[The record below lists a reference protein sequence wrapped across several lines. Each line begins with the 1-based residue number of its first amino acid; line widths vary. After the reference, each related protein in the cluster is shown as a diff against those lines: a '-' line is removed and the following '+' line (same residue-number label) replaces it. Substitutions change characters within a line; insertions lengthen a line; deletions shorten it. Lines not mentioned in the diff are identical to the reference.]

1 MKVNVRDMLSEGLRL
16 KIAEDG
22 PELQAIAGKM
32 GFLIIP
38 PVSAGLLFLKS
49 DGDIFVRGD
58 MNALLKL
65 RCSRCLKEFE
75 HRISSNIDIVYTLG
89 SLHGV
94 KEKEKE
100 LTREEVDTQ
109 YLAGDE
115 IDIDAVLV
123 EQLSLDMPMQ
133 PVCKAACKGLCP
145 KCGRDLNQGECGCH
159 AAGHIDSRFAKL
171 RELKPK

>member
-1 MKVNVRDMLSEGLRL
+1 
-16 KIAEDG
+16 
-22 PELQAIAGKM
+22 
-32 GFLIIP
+32 
-38 PVSAGLLFLKS
+38 
-49 DGDIFVRGD
+49 

-123 EQLSLDMPMQ
+123 EQLSLDMPIQ